1 MLGTHQG
8 RDAAHRVATAALRD
22 VAGSVRTALPSTVTH
37 DRIDMSQDNPDK
49 AAGSPEPDDTTAAGS
64 PTPEETTAAAAEDAP
79 AAAAEPAAEPVAE
92 PDADEDVVVEE
103 LDAYVVPAGTV
114 VVTGPGLVS
123 RLGAE
128 AFGTFTLVLVGL
140 GIALYASLPGV
151 GAGTIAVALGFGLA
165 VLAGIIA
172 VGHVSGGHFNPAVTL
187 GAAIGGR
194 TPWKDVLPYWLAQ
207 LVGGAIGAA
216 VLFIAVPSTLPGLID
231 TSGEATTRSFFSSVS
246 NGYGPHSPLN
256 GISGGQV
263 EFSLVAALL
272 VEVVVTAVFVGIILG
287 ATDRRS
293 ANKQAPFAI
302 GLALA
307 VLILVAIPVTNASL
321 NPARSTASA
330 IFSDSWALSQ
340 LWLFW
345 VAPLV
350 GAALAGLIYRAFAAE
365 PVEDNLLEEDD
376 AYVTTD
382 DVLVVTER

>member
-1 MLGTHQG
+1 
-8 RDAAHRVATAALRD
+8 
-22 VAGSVRTALPSTVTH
+22 
-37 DRIDMSQDNPDK
+37 MSQDSSDK
-49 AAGSPEPDDTTAAGS
+49 AVGSPEPDDTT
-64 PTPEETTAAAAEDAP
+64 TAADAQRRRRRRPPPRRRRPDPGGSSRQARLAPAED
-79 AAAAEPAAEPVAE
+79 
-92 PDADEDVVVEE
+92 DEDVVVEE

-114 VVTGPGLVS
+114 VVTGPSLVA

-140 GIALYASLPGV
+140 GIALYASLPTV
-151 GAGTIAVALGFGLA
+151 GGGAIAVALGFGIA

-187 GAAIGGR
+187 GAAIGAR
-194 TPWKDVLPYWLAQ
+194 TPWRDVLPYWLAQ
-207 LVGGAIGAA
+207 LVGAALAAA
-216 VLFIAVPSTLPGLID
+216 VLFISVPAKLPGLID
-231 TSGEATTRSFFSSVS
+231 ASGNATTRSFFSTVS
-246 NGYGPHSPLN
+246 NGYGAHSPLS
-256 GISGGQV
+256 GISTGQV
-263 EFSLVAALL
+263 EFSLVTALL
-272 VEVVVTAVFVGIILG
+272 VEIVVTAVFVGIILG

-307 VLILVAIPVTNASL
+307 VLILVAMPVTNASL

-330 IFSDSWALSQ
+330 IFSESWALSQ

-350 GAALAGLIYRAFAAE
+350 GAALAGLVYRAFAAE

-382 DVLVVTER
+382 DVLVVAER

>member
-1 MLGTHQG
+1 M
-8 RDAAHRVATAALRD
+8 
-22 VAGSVRTALPSTVTH
+22 
-37 DRIDMSQDNPDK
+37 
-49 AAGSPEPDDTTAAGS
+49 
-64 PTPEETTAAAAEDAP
+64 
-79 AAAAEPAAEPVAE
+79 
-92 PDADEDVVVEE
+92 
-103 LDAYVVPAGTV
+103 VPAGTV
-114 VVTGPGLVS
+114 VVTGPSLVA

-140 GIALYASLPGV
+140 GIALYSTVSGLG
-151 GAGTIAVALGFGLA
+151 GTLGVALGFGIA

-194 TPWKDVLPYWLAQ
+194 TAWKDVLPYWLAQ
-207 LVGGAIGAA
+207 LVGGILAAAI
-216 VLFIAVPSTLPGLID
+216 LFITIPSTLPGLLAQGAD
-231 TSGEATTRSFFSSVS
+231 ASSKSFFSSVS
-246 NGYGPHSPLN
+246 NGYAEHSPLAVA
-256 GISGGQV
+256 SQGQV
-263 EFSLVAALL
+263 EFSLVIALL
-272 VEVVVTAVFVGIILG
+272 VEIVVTAVFVGIILG

-293 ANKQAPFAI
+293 ANVQAPFAI

-365 PVEDNLLEEDD
+365 PAEDNLLEEDD

>member
-1 MLGTHQG
+1 
-8 RDAAHRVATAALRD
+8 
-22 VAGSVRTALPSTVTH
+22 
-37 DRIDMSQDNPDK
+37 MSQDNPDK
-49 AAGSPEPDDTTAAGS
+49 AAGSPEPDEATAAGS
-64 PTPEETTAAAAEDAP
+64 PTPEETTAAADADATAP
-79 AAAAEPAAEPVAE
+79 VVEPAAEP
-92 PDADEDVVVEE
+92 DTDEDVVVEE

-114 VVTGPGLVS
+114 VVTGPSLVA

-128 AFGTFTLVLVGL
+128 SFGTFALVLVGL
-140 GIALYASLPGV
+140 GIALYADISRV
-151 GAGTIAVALGFGLA
+151 GTLAVGLGFGIA
-165 VLAGIIA
+165 VLAAIIA

-194 TPWKDVLPYWLAQ
+194 TAWKDVLPYWLAQ
-207 LVGGAIGAA
+207 LVGGILAAAI
-216 VLFIAVPSTLPGLID
+216 LFITIPKTLPSLI
-231 TSGEATTRSFFSSVS
+231 TQTEGTTARNFFSNLA
-246 NGYGPHSPLN
+246 NGYGEHSPLATAST
-256 GISGGQV
+256 GAV
-263 EFSLVAALL
+263 EFSLVVGLL
-272 VEVVVTAVFVGIILG
+272 VEIVVTAVFVGIILG

-293 ANKQAPFAI
+293 ANVQAPFAI
-302 GLALA
+302 GLSLA
-307 VLILVAIPVTNASL
+307 VLIFVAMPVTNASL
-321 NPARSTASA
+321 NPARSSAAA

>member
-1 MLGTHQG
+1 
-8 RDAAHRVATAALRD
+8 
-22 VAGSVRTALPSTVTH
+22 
-37 DRIDMSQDNPDK
+37 MSQDNPDK
-49 AAGSPEPDDTTAAGS
+49 AAGSPEPDEATAAGT
-64 PTPEETTAAAAEDAP
+64 PAPEEATAAAAADAAAP
-79 AAAAEPAAEPVAE
+79 AAAPVAEPVEEPVAT

-114 VVTGPGLVS
+114 VVTGPSLVA

-140 GIALYASLPGV
+140 GIALYAGLPSIG
-151 GAGTIAVALGFGLA
+151 GGTITVALGFGIA
-165 VLAGIIA
+165 VLASAIA
-172 VGHVSGGHFNPAVTL
+172 VGHISGGHFNPAVTI

-207 LVGGAIGAA
+207 LVGGILAAA
-216 VLFIAVPSTLPGLID
+216 VLFISVPSKLPGLID
-231 TSGEATTRSFFSSVS
+231 ASGSATTRSFFSSVS
-246 NGYGPHSPLN
+246 NGYAAHSPLS

-263 EFSLVAALL
+263 EFSLVSALL
-272 VEVVVTAVFVGIILG
+272 VEIVVTAVFVGVILG

-302 GLALA
+302 GLSLA
-307 VLILVAIPVTNASL
+307 VLIIVAIPVTNASL

-345 VAPLV
+345 VAPIV
-350 GAALAGLIYRAFAAE
+350 GAALAGLVYRAFAAE

>member
-1 MLGTHQG
+1 
-8 RDAAHRVATAALRD
+8 
-22 VAGSVRTALPSTVTH
+22 
-37 DRIDMSQDNPDK
+37 MSQDNPDK
-49 AAGSPEPDDTTAAGS
+49 AAGSPEPDEATAAGS
-64 PTPEETTAAAAEDAP
+64 PTPEETTAAADADATAP
-79 AAAAEPAAEPVAE
+79 VVEPATE
-92 PDADEDVVVEE
+92 PDTDEDVVVEE

-114 VVTGPGLVS
+114 VVTGPSLVA

-128 AFGTFTLVLVGL
+128 AFGTFALVLVGL
-140 GIALYASLPGV
+140 GIALYADLSRV
-151 GAGTIAVALGFGLA
+151 GTLAVGLGFGLA

-194 TPWKDVLPYWLAQ
+194 TAWKDVLPYWLAQ
-207 LVGGAIGAA
+207 LVGGILAAAI
-216 VLFIAVPSTLPGLID
+216 LFITIPKTLPSAITQVEG
-231 TSGEATTRSFFSSVS
+231 TTARNFFTNLA
-246 NGYGPHSPLN
+246 NGYGEHSPLATAS
-256 GISGGQV
+256 SGAV
-263 EFSLVAALL
+263 EFSLVVGLL
-272 VEVVVTAVFVGIILG
+272 VEIVVTAVFVGIILG

-293 ANKQAPFAI
+293 ANVQAPFAI

-307 VLILVAIPVTNASL
+307 VLIFVAMPVTNASL
-321 NPARSTASA
+321 NPARSSAAA
-330 IFSDSWALSQ
+330 IFADSWALSQ

-382 DVLVVTER
+382 DVLVVSER

>member
-1 MLGTHQG
+1 M
-8 RDAAHRVATAALRD
+8 
-22 VAGSVRTALPSTVTH
+22 
-37 DRIDMSQDNPDK
+37 
-49 AAGSPEPDDTTAAGS
+49 
-64 PTPEETTAAAAEDAP
+64 
-79 AAAAEPAAEPVAE
+79 
-92 PDADEDVVVEE
+92 
-103 LDAYVVPAGTV
+103 
-114 VVTGPGLVS
+114 TGPSLVA

-140 GIALYASLPGV
+140 GIALYSTVSGLG
-151 GAGTIAVALGFGLA
+151 GTLGVALGFGIA

-194 TPWKDVLPYWLAQ
+194 TAWKDVLPYWLAQ
-207 LVGGAIGAA
+207 LVGGILAAAI
-216 VLFIAVPSTLPGLID
+216 LFITIPAALPGLLNQ
-231 TSGEATTRSFFSSVS
+231 GAEASSKSFFSSVS
-246 NGYGPHSPLN
+246 NGYAEHSPL
-256 GISGGQV
+256 SVASQGQV
-263 EFSLVAALL
+263 EFSLVIALL
-272 VEVVVTAVFVGIILG
+272 VEIVVTAVFVGIILG

-293 ANKQAPFAI
+293 ANVQAPFAI

>member
-1 MLGTHQG
+1 
-8 RDAAHRVATAALRD
+8 
-22 VAGSVRTALPSTVTH
+22 
-37 DRIDMSQDNPDK
+37 MSQDNPDK
-49 AAGSPEPDDTTAAGS
+49 AAGSPEPDETTAAGT
-64 PTPEETTAAAAEDAP
+64 PAPEEATAAAAADTP
-79 AAAAEPAAEPVAE
+79 APAAEPVAE
-92 PDADEDVVVEE
+92 PVAEATPDADEDVVVEE

-114 VVTGPGLVS
+114 VVTGPSLVA

-140 GIALYASLPGV
+140 GIALYSTVSGLG
-151 GAGTIAVALGFGLA
+151 GTLGVALGFGIA

-194 TPWKDVLPYWLAQ
+194 TSWKDVLPYWLAQ
-207 LVGGAIGAA
+207 LVGGILAAAI
-216 VLFIAVPSTLPGLID
+216 LFITIPSTLPGLLAQ
-231 TSGEATTRSFFSSVS
+231 GAEASSKSFFSSVS
-246 NGYGPHSPLN
+246 NGYAEHSPLAVA
-256 GISGGQV
+256 SQGQV
-263 EFSLVAALL
+263 EFSLVIALL
-272 VEVVVTAVFVGIILG
+272 VEIVVTAVFVGIILG

-293 ANKQAPFAI
+293 ANVQAPFAI

-365 PVEDNLLEEDD
+365 PAEDNLLEEDD

>member
-1 MLGTHQG
+1 
-8 RDAAHRVATAALRD
+8 
-22 VAGSVRTALPSTVTH
+22 
-37 DRIDMSQDNPDK
+37 MSQDNPDK
-49 AAGSPEPDDTTAAGS
+49 AAGFPEPDETTAGGS
-64 PTPEETTAAAAEDAP
+64 PVPEEATAAAAADAT
-79 AAAAEPAAEPVAE
+79 AAPSEPVAA
-92 PDADEDVVVEE
+92 PDEDVVVEE
-103 LDAYVVPAGTV
+103 LDSYVVPAGTV
-114 VVTGPGLVS
+114 VVTGPSLVA

-128 AFGTFTLVLVGL
+128 AFGTFALVLVGL
-140 GIALYASLPGV
+140 GIALYSTVSGLG
-151 GAGTIAVALGFGLA
+151 GTLGVALGFGIA

-194 TPWKDVLPYWLAQ
+194 TAWKDVLPYWLAQ
-207 LVGGAIGAA
+207 LVGGILAAAI
-216 VLFIAVPSTLPGLID
+216 LFITIPSTLPGLLAQGGD
-231 TSGEATTRSFFSSVS
+231 ASSKSFFSSVS
-246 NGYGPHSPLN
+246 NGYAEHSPLAVA
-256 GISGGQV
+256 SQGQV
-263 EFSLVAALL
+263 EFSLVIALL
-272 VEVVVTAVFVGIILG
+272 VEIVVTAVFVGIILG

-293 ANKQAPFAI
+293 ANVQAPFAI
-302 GLALA
+302 GLALS